1 MFIYQM
7 IKPQEYLKKNVKIM
21 LKHFNIIYKKRHK
34 NWLLDL
40 KKKRIKMEK
49 KYHN

>member
-21 LKHFNIIYKKRHK
+21 LKIFKIIYKKGHK
-34 NWLLDL
+34 NWLLNL
-40 KKKRIKMEK
+40 NKKRIKTDK